1 MTEKNLHPGLE
12 MRLAALA
19 ERIGN
24 LRQGATQES
33 GLDRINDLGEI
44 EQLERRHKLL
54 SDELQALNA
63 EGPGHW
69 QNVKAEIEKRIDD
82 VAGTVEEFII
92 RLDRATSKNGSH
104 SE

>member
-1 MTEKNLHPGLE
+1 MKEKNLHPGLE

-19 ERIGN
+19 ERIVN
-24 LRQGATQES
+24 LRLRATQE
-33 GLDRINDLGEI
+33 GELDRIKDLGEI

-92 RLDRATSKNGSH
+92 RLDRATNKNGSH
-104 SE
+104 SD

>member
-1 MTEKNLHPGLE
+1 MKEKSLHPGLE

-19 ERIGN
+19 ERIVN
-24 LRQGATQES
+24 LRQGMTQES
-33 GLDRINDLGEI
+33 GLDRIEDLGEI

-69 QNVKAEIEKRIDD
+69 QNVKAEMEKRIDD
-82 VAGTVEEFII
+82 VTSTVEEFII

-104 SE
+104 RD